1 MYMFIV
7 LRESEM
13 TLKTIFT
20 NVTIKC
26 AENLL
31 YTFTYV
37 KYKQKYTKVYPHT
50 LHRMWTELLSVD
62 DNTNTFDTNLNQC
75 LKIVCKENI
84 SEWKSWQ
91 SYDKNQY
98 PLSITEDGPFFKDNC
113 WLYAQRQV

>member
-1 MYMFIV
+1 MFIV

-50 LHRMWTELLSVD
+50 LHRM
-62 DNTNTFDTNLNQC
+62 
-75 LKIVCKENI
+75 
-84 SEWKSWQ
+84 
-91 SYDKNQY
+91 
-98 PLSITEDGPFFKDNC
+98 
-113 WLYAQRQV
+113 